1 MVKKTKKTNVVI
13 ETTEQIVAN
22 AINSLSG
29 DIATLSS
36 QKESALSSFR
46 STANQLANIN
56 ETLSSKVATMEQVI
70 SIATEEKDKANQMIS
85 DNEATRK
92 KILEIIGG

>member
-1 MVKKTKKTNVVI
+1 MAKKTNVVI

-46 STANQLANIN
+46 STANRNPIF
-56 ETLSSKVATMEQVI
+56 
-70 SIATEEKDKANQMIS
+70 
-85 DNEATRK
+85 
-92 KILEIIGG
+92 

>member
-70 SIATEEKDKANQMIS
+70 NIATEEKDKANQMIS

>member
-1 MVKKTKKTNVVI
+1 MAKKTNVVI

-70 SIATEEKDKANQMIS
+70 NIATEEKDKANQMIS